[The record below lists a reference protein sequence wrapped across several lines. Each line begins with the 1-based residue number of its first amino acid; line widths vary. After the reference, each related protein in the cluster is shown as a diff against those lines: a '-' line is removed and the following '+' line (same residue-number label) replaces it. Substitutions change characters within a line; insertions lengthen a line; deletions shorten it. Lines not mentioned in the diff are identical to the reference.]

1 MADLRAQLERV
12 ADLSDEVT
20 MDDAAAVRQ
29 RGDRRRRR
37 NRLTTVAVVIAVVF
51 AGTAMTYQAVGQS
64 GSVPADGLE
73 RDTTSVRRITM
84 PHAGMLSFGAG
95 SLWVVDEGDGSVSLS
110 EGPDGSLVQF
120 DPASGNLVGVV
131 PHAIGGWPVFGDGAL
146 WLSTQRMDQL
156 TRVDLETKEVRRH
169 VTSVLTPGLATLQVA
184 NGSVWV
190 ANINAGTVGQLD
202 AGTLRLLKEIPVNGS
217 PIASAT
223 DGRHVWF
230 SLAAAGGLVSV
241 DTASGT
247 VVSTVPVGST
257 TIRAL
262 AIDGSSLYASD
273 DSTVYEVDVSRA
285 GSERVVSSR
294 PLGGSEERSGPGA
307 ASMYF
312 GEGYLWVLRTRP
324 NELLRIDPDT
334 LTVSRRTTLSSDPDA
349 EAPIAVTAGQGRV
362 WVSLPGEVVELDAD

>member
-1 MADLRAQLERV
+1 MTV
-12 ADLSDEVT
+12 SD
-20 MDDAAAVRQ
+20 
-29 RGDRRRRR
+29 
-37 NRLTTVAVVIAVVF
+37 
-51 AGTAMTYQAVGQS
+51 
-64 GSVPADGLE
+64 
-73 RDTTSVRRITM
+73 
-84 PHAGMLSFGAG
+84 
-95 SLWVVDEGDGSVSLS
+95 
-110 EGPDGSLVQF
+110 GPDGSLVQSH
-120 DPASGNLVGVV
+120 PASGAVVGLV
-131 PHAIGGWPVFGDGAL
+131 PHAVGGWPVFGNGAL

-156 TRVDLETKEVRRH
+156 TRVDLETREVRRH
-169 VTSVLTPGLATLQVA
+169 VTSVLSPGLATLQVA

-190 ANINAGTVGQLD
+190 ANVNAGTVGQLD
-202 AGTLRLLKEIPVNGS
+202 AGSLRLLKEIPVNGS

-241 DTASGT
+241 DTSSGA
-247 VVSTVPVGST
+247 VVSAVPVASA

-273 DSTVYEVDVSRA
+273 DTTMYQIDVSRS
-285 GSERVVSSR
+285 GDERVVSSR
-294 PLGGSEERSGPGA
+294 PLGGAEERSGPGA

-349 EAPIAVTAGQGRV
+349 EAPIGVTAGQGRV
-362 WVSLPGEVVELDAD
+362 WVGLPGERRARRRLSRGH